1 METKYSPINID
12 VIRSDCPLNFD
23 LYIRVNEKFI
33 LYIRKNDGIEEDRL
47 EKLKQ
52 ILKLK
57 EKDVD
62 RLFTT
67 EEGQEKFINYVE
79 ESVEKIVEDPK
90 MPKDEQAEA
99 ILEIVQNA
107 VEVVYADPMSVQAY
121 QMAEKAAKGLRKL
134 VKENPV
140 VLKNIFNQKK
150 GRNTDSIEAHCRNT
164 AALAVK
170 IAFSMGFR
178 GDDLDNLGAAALI
191 HDIGHVNLKKEE
203 QEILF
208 KRPISRFS
216 PDDKRQYQPHV
227 QHGVQMISSKPFVN
241 EKIINLVAKHEE
253 KLGGNGYPNKV
264 GNLELLEQVLSFSN
278 NFDKRINVQKQT
290 PSQAFK
296 EIQMEEM
303 GNYDLK
309 LFQKLRELLMAED
322 IFNSAGEGA

>member
-1 METKYSPINID
+1 MEPKYSSVNID
-12 VIRSDCPLNFD
+12 VIRPDCPLNFD
-23 LYIRVNEKFI
+23 LYIKVNEKYI
-33 LYIRKNDGIEEDRL
+33 LYIRKSDGIEEDRL

-57 EKDVD
+57 AKDVD

-67 EEGQEKFINYVE
+67 EEGQEQFINYVE
-79 ESVEKIVEDPK
+79 ESIDKVVEDQE

-107 VEVVYADPMSVQAY
+107 VEVVYSDPMSVQAY
-121 QMAEKAAKGLRKL
+121 TMAEKAAKGLRKL
-134 VKENPV
+134 VKDNPN

-150 GRNTDSIEAHCRNT
+150 GRNTDSIEAHCKNT

-170 IAFSMGFR
+170 IAFSLGFR
-178 GDDLDNLGAAALI
+178 GDDLDNLGAAALV

-203 QEILF
+203 QDILF
-208 KRPISRFS
+208 KRPIARFS
-216 PDDKRQYQPHV
+216 PDDKRQYYPHV
-227 QHGVQMISSKPFVN
+227 NHGVQMISSKPFVN

-253 KLGGNGYPNKV
+253 KMGGNGYPNKV
-264 GNLELLEQVLSFSN
+264 SQLELLEQVLGFAN
-278 NFDKRINVQKQT
+278 NFDKRVNVQKQS

-296 EIQMEEM
+296 DIQLEEM
-303 GNYDLK
+303 GNYELR

-322 IFNSAGEGA
+322 IFNSVGES